1 MTATAD
7 AFDSHLEQWIKEQ
20 EMPWGI
26 LKYKQTQAN
35 LAKHLGSGPL
45 HILDAGGG
53 NGLDSLPLARQG
65 HLVEIVDYSEQMLAD
80 AVRRAAQADVQD
92 RVVVH
97 QANVQEVGRLFPTPQ
112 FDVVLCHNVL
122 QYVEDVPALLSGLAL
137 PLKTGGLLSLIS
149 INRYSMPYQA
159 AFFRGDLVEAF
170 SQLDARQMRA
180 VTFDTQMT
188 NYSAEEIGDMLGR
201 IDCQIEQDYGL
212 RCMYDYWGD
221 NERKFDPAIA
231 EQLERLEFA
240 LMDRYPYKLLAR
252 YYQVIAR
259 KH

>member
-7 AFDSHLEQWIKEQ
+7 TFDSHLEQWIKEQ

-35 LAKHLGSGPL
+35 LAKHLGSGPF

-65 HLVEIVDYSEQMLAD
+65 HFVEIVDYSEQMLGD
-80 AVRRAAQADVQD
+80 AVHRAAQANLQD
-92 RVVVH
+92 RVVIH
-97 QANVQEVGRLFPTPQ
+97 KANVQDVGGLFPNSY
-112 FDVVLCHNVL
+112 FDVVLCHNML
-122 QYVEDVPALLSGLAL
+122 QYVEDVPTLLRGIVSV
-137 PLKTGGLLSLIS
+137 LKTDGLLSLIS
-149 INRYSMPYQA
+149 INRYSMPYHA
-159 AFFRGDLVEAF
+159 AFFRGNLVEAF
-170 SQLDARQMRA
+170 SQLDARQMRT

-188 NYSAEEIGDMLGR
+188 NYSVEEIGDMLSR

-221 NERKFDPAIA
+221 NERKFDPVIA
-231 EQLERLEFA
+231 AQLERLEFA

-252 YYQVIAR
+252 YYQVLAR
-259 KH
+259 KR